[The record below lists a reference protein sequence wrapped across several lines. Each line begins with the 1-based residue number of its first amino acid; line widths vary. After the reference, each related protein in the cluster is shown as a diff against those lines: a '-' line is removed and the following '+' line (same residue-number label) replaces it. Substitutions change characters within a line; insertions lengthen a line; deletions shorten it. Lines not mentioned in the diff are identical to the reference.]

1 MPLYFS
7 SRRFDKQFSK
17 FSEKIKNKC
26 LERIQIFVQNP
37 YEGILNNHVLGGK
50 YKNCRSI
57 NMTGDIR
64 IIYEMTEN
72 NLAHFLE
79 IGTHGELYK

>member
-1 MPLYFS
+1 MLYFS
-7 SRRFDKQFSK
+7 SRKFDKQFAK
-17 FSEKIKNKC
+17 FSKKIKNQC
-26 LERIQIFVQNP
+26 ISRIETFVQSP
-37 YEGILNNHVLGGK
+37 FDEIFNNHVLGGK

-64 IIYEMTEN
+64 IIYEMTSE

-79 IGTHGELYK
+79 IGTHSELYK